1 MDPPVLIAR
10 EDGGND
16 RKDQQAESLRALPL
30 STLKQVC
37 RNGTEKELGGA
48 QGARVTGSCAL
59 YADTSPEILVL
70 VICTS
75 FGTGWGEAGAM
86 GNIEIGWRK
95 ELRVAEKSTTSPI
108 RPLQTPA
115 GPGLF
120 WSGIVT
126 KYLHWLGITI
136 VKHDI
141 DIHSQGSWR

>member
-1 MDPPVLIAR
+1 MRWIPLWLVAR

-16 RKDQQAESLRALPL
+16 REDQQAESLRALPL

-48 QGARVTGSCAL
+48 QAARVTGKLRAL
-59 YADTSPEILVL
+59 LCTQIHGTSSEILVL

-95 ELRVAEKSTTSPI
+95 KKEN
-108 RPLQTPA
+108 
-115 GPGLF
+115 
-120 WSGIVT
+120 
-126 KYLHWLGITI
+126 
-136 VKHDI
+136 
-141 DIHSQGSWR
+141 

>member
-1 MDPPVLIAR
+1 MDPPVLVAR

-48 QGARVTGSCAL
+48 QAQGSLAAARSTQIPLQRS
-59 YADTSPEILVL
+59 LVL

-95 ELRVAEKSTTSPI
+95 KKKRTESRGKEQYISDSAVAG
-108 RPLQTPA
+108 PA

-120 WSGIVT
+120 WSDIVT
-126 KYLHWLGITI
+126 KYLHWLGD
-136 VKHDI
+136 HDR
-141 DIHSQGSWR
+141 QA